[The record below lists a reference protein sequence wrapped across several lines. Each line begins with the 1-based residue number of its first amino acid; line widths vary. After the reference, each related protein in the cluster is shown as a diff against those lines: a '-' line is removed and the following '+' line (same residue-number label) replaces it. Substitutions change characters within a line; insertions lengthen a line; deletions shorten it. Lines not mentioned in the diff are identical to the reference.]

1 MWSFIAVFQEVGRPS
16 RVVRNLTVVEG
27 RKVVLLCNHSVSRP
41 MATVSWYSVV
51 AADAT
56 SSSSSALH
64 WTVSGGV
71 EQPVQENE
79 RIAFDDSGEW
89 AGLVRAVVAAAFVS
103 DNRIIL
109 A

>member
-1 MWSFIAVFQEVGRPS
+1 VVVHAVFQEVARPA

-27 RKVVLLCNHSVSRP
+27 RQAVLLCNHAVSRP
-41 MATVSWYSVV
+41 TATVSWYSVV

-56 SSSSSALH
+56 SSSSSSSSSSALH

-79 RIAFDDSGEW
+79 RIAFDDSGE
-89 AGLVRAVVAAAFVS
+89 
-103 DNRIIL
+103 
-109 A
+109 